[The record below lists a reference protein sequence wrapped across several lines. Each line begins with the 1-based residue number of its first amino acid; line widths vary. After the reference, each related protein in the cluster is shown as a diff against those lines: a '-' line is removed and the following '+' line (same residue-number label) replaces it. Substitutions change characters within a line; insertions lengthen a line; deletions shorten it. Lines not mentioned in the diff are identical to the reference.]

1 VRRGS
6 FGALRA
12 RGRLRERR
20 LVKPR
25 RPSVTRRVVSGAL
38 TGLIALGPNAAVA
51 VTAQET
57 ARARE
62 LGQEAAELFRAGQYE
77 AALEK
82 FTEANRLMPHPNL
95 DVNIGRAY
103 EKLEQFDQAL
113 IHCKI
118 ALNAPGV
125 PEATRSAAQQCVE
138 RTQKLVVRPLIKF
151 GSRPPGATIR
161 VDGRVVGETPWRG
174 EVEPGERT
182 FELTLQ
188 GYAPSTR
195 TLTAQRGQVHALDVT
210 LTADHA
216 GSLLTVKSTPS
227 GALVLLDEEEIGRT
241 PLRQFQLDARTY
253 TLEVRAPGYAPSSGQ
268 LEVTRGKSIERV
280 VTLVPIGG
288 AAESDGP
295 RAQWPGWA
303 LVGTSAATLGAG
315 GYFGYVAFDKKRQA
329 DQLARTSGAP
339 EDKPRYNAL
348 VADMDAAS
356 LASDLLLVS
365 GGVLLT
371 GGLIWLL
378 WPDDDPAKAEGASPA
393 ESPTTDDLDE
403 PSDDAL

>member
-1 VRRGS
+1 MAVK
-6 FGALRA
+6 APA
-12 RGRLRERR
+12 PIPQHR
-20 LVKPR
+20 LV
-25 RPSVTRRVVSGAL
+25 SAAL
-38 TGLIALGPNAAVA
+38 AAWLALGPNAAAA
-51 VTAQET
+51 VTAQDT

-82 FTEANRLMPHPNL
+82 FTEANRLVPHPNL

-138 RTQKLVVRPLIKF
+138 RMQKLVVRPIVKL
-151 GSRPPGATIR
+151 GSRPAGATIR

-174 EVEPGERT
+174 EVEPGDRR
-182 FELTLQ
+182 FELSLP
-188 GYAPSTR
+188 GYATSTR
-195 TLTAQRGQVHALDVT
+195 SLTAQRGQVHALDVT
-210 LTADHA
+210 LTADLA
-216 GSLLTVKSTPS
+216 GSLLTVTSTPT

-253 TLEVRAPGYAPSSGQ
+253 TLEVRAPGYAPSVGPLSAESG
-268 LEVTRGKSIERV
+268 RSIERV
-280 VTLVPIGG
+280 VTLLPLGGVPE
-288 AAESDGP
+288 ASGP
-295 RAQWPGWA
+295 RPMWPGWA
-303 LVGTSAATLGAG
+303 MVGTSAAALGSG
-315 GYFGYVAFDKKRQA
+315 GYFGYVAFDKERQA

-339 EDKPRYNAL
+339 EDQPRYNAL

-371 GGLIWLL
+371 GGLAWLL
-378 WPDDDPAKAEGASPA
+378 WPEDEAAKANTAPPADDGADELS
-393 ESPTTDDLDE
+393 E